1 MIRMIVATRLG
12 GLPGNVR
19 YPDTSFGFNT
29 KQLNHQDKSTLGDIS
44 SLKQPL
50 ELLVSLSL
58 PPNNTHNTHNT
69 HNPNTEPSSMSNSNT
84 ELILEHWR
92 IQFSQRNRKKADMTE
107 KMLLERLKIGIR
119 SLHALL
125 SILPAFSFVRGP
137 SLRFDEG
144 RERPPCRVS
153 KLSASNEH
161 GGGRNS
167 SSNNGATEGM
177 RFEQRVGV
185 PHSTHNNNGAYGVL
199 RVDVIKSNPFSTPA
213 TSPAFTAE
221 CIDIPLSYGVLRIE
235 VEYRQNIE
243 TTNIETPHIIHD
255 YYVSAGG
262 GGGGGGSSSS
272 SNSSSSS
279 SSSSSAS
286 SMPIPKK
293 REERGGRAR
302 ANSKPVAIPGA
313 HRGRDGSSGSS
324 GTGGGGGIR
333 ARSLTSGSIGI
344 RPSSLGSSPLYTANS
359 LTTGL
364 TLLRQE
370 SGNNN
375 SSNNNN
381 TYNHQNHP
389 HSNSLRHNQ
398 QYSVHPQS
406 VPINIQKSGTSLLSM
421 MIANGDRSA
430 GPGTPPLHPARSPS
444 ISPHLRPSSLSPYTS
459 SNMSNVTASNNNG
472 ISRTPFAGSSTV
484 GGVGGVSP
492 NASPNDYPSSYPT
505 PPFLAGSAPR
515 DSSNHPLASPHW
527 SGLPSPMSLLAS
539 PPVLGLVGGGMS
551 GNHYYGNNNGNTL
564 HHHHHQQQH
573 QQMINLALGENGG
586 KGVTH
591 LENGQP
597 RTLSLQSY
605 QANYQ
610 QQQQMQQMQL
620 QMVQQQQQQQQQQR
634 YTYGNSNA
642 TGGAGGAG
650 GAGGGMGIARSISSN
665 SLMNYMNGAN
675 TPIGSSP
682 GTNLI
687 YGSSPKTAASGWIEY
702 TTTAGTAAPD
712 SFSPWG
718 KVLGVVAARTR
729 AASKSATVAQKIGAS
744 FSTVDTSWLQEEEE
758 EDEEN
763 IGSEN
768 TQSMEARNRGARPG
782 PLAVDAPSGTD
793 DMSRVGAFLQALDE
807 HEERWNIMTEE
818 HRRLQAHGHE
828 SFVATPPTLQEILT
842 MARQQVVTS
851 LKY

>member
-272 SNSSSSS
+272 SSSNSKRKRNQVPKSKIDTIKSLNQVPPVETTKTLKGLLGGSLARKVLAKDPNIRMKLPVETNDAANALIAGLEDICTEVGALLRGCLELFRVAHQTNVKPHANDMDTSMADKKKEFKESSILAPLRALFVAMANPTTV
-279 SSSSSAS
+279 AS
-286 SMPIPKK
+286 SNRTDQAFFVGTNMILRAQKPFTMSYVMHKSITTILEDGNCSRATPEELYRELGLCVAGLQYDAKTSLFEESSWEHYKSTLPKRLIMIMDHDDNFGTK
-293 REERGGRAR
+293 FKAHYLNATLGRYYTHTLLFVFSPNKLCSHFSR
-302 ANSKPVAIPGA
+302 F
-313 HRGRDGSSGSS
+313 
-324 GTGGGGGIR
+324 
-333 ARSLTSGSIGI
+333 
-344 RPSSLGSSPLYTANS
+344 PSSLLSQGTNDCSQCPMMSPT
-359 LTTGL
+359 
-364 TLLRQE
+364 
-370 SGNNN
+370 
-375 SSNNNN
+375 
-381 TYNHQNHP
+381 
-389 HSNSLRHNQ
+389 
-398 QYSVHPQS
+398 
-406 VPINIQKSGTSLLSM
+406 
-421 MIANGDRSA
+421 
-430 GPGTPPLHPARSPS
+430 
-444 ISPHLRPSSLSPYTS
+444 
-459 SNMSNVTASNNNG
+459 
-472 ISRTPFAGSSTV
+472 
-484 GGVGGVSP
+484 
-492 NASPNDYPSSYPT
+492 
-505 PPFLAGSAPR
+505 
-515 DSSNHPLASPHW
+515 
-527 SGLPSPMSLLAS
+527 
-539 PPVLGLVGGGMS
+539 
-551 GNHYYGNNNGNTL
+551 
-564 HHHHHQQQH
+564 
-573 QQMINLALGENGG
+573 NGG
-586 KGVTH
+586 QV
-591 LENGQP
+591 
-597 RTLSLQSY
+597 
-605 QANYQ
+605 
-610 QQQQMQQMQL
+610 
-620 QMVQQQQQQQQQQR
+620 
-634 YTYGNSNA
+634 
-642 TGGAGGAG
+642 
-650 GAGGGMGIARSISSN
+650 
-665 SLMNYMNGAN
+665 
-675 TPIGSSP
+675 
-682 GTNLI
+682 
-687 YGSSPKTAASGWIEY
+687 
-702 TTTAGTAAPD
+702 
-712 SFSPWG
+712 
-718 KVLGVVAARTR
+718 
-729 AASKSATVAQKIGAS
+729 
-744 FSTVDTSWLQEEEE
+744 STKMKNQ
-758 EDEEN
+758 
-763 IGSEN
+763 
-768 TQSMEARNRGARPG
+768 
-782 PLAVDAPSGTD
+782 
-793 DMSRVGAFLQALDE
+793 
-807 HEERWNIMTEE
+807 
-818 HRRLQAHGHE
+818 
-828 SFVATPPTLQEILT
+828 
-842 MARQQVVTS
+842 
-851 LKY
+851 